1 MSSIAGLALSRS
13 SGAWNQI
20 QQRLGDNL
28 SAESLQGVTRQLEG
42 QFPQMVNEAFP
53 NRDNNSPVA
62 NPPTPQPGLAALTTT
77 PAYPGY
83 AYLGYYGYGRPL
95 PTSHNTPA
103 PIIGSTPAPAWI
115 TEGGLPSLARG
126 PMMPQPVGYAAP
138 SGYTGHA
145 PAQTG
150 PAPYQWYS

>member
-13 SGAWNQI
+13 SGAWNQL
-20 QQRLGDNL
+20 QQKLGDNL

-53 NRDNNSPVA
+53 NRDNNPPVA
-62 NPPTPQPGLAALTTT
+62 SPPTPQPGIATLTPTL
-77 PAYPGY
+77 AYP
-83 AYLGYYGYGRPL
+83 GYYGYGRPL
-95 PTSHNTPA
+95 PTGHNTPA
-103 PIIGSTPAPAWI
+103 PIIGWAPAPALA
-115 TEGGLPSLARG
+115 TAGGVPSLAPG
-126 PMMPQPVGYAAP
+126 PMMSQPVGYVAP